1 MRKRDGRPD
10 VADEAPCED
19 ELTPYDRAHFTTY
32 LRLLDAE
39 SDGADWTEAALIVLG
54 IDPGRE
60 PARAWRARTCETHMA
75 RARWMTEHGYEQL
88 LRAAYH

>member
-1 MRKRDGRPD
+1 MRTRHDYSG
-10 VADEAPCED
+10 VADAAPCED
-19 ELTPYDRAHFTTY
+19 ELTPYDRAHFMTY

-39 SDGADWTEAALIVLG
+39 SDGADWNEAALIILG

-60 PARAWRARTCETHMA
+60 PARAWRAYETHMA

-88 LRAAYH
+88 IRSGYH